1 MDGTDGGRHG
11 RVLWGLLSLLCVGG
25 IAGALFLG
33 GRAVARDEA
42 AAAALART
50 RTVLV
55 LAPLLEPTDLSAPVA
70 GARYRELLAAVRRDV
85 IADGPFTAVTLWNP
99 SATAVF
105 STDQAAVGR
114 RAPELRPRIDRVARQ
129 GAERGVDGED
139 FETWVPVRL
148 KLDGPIVAV
157 AQFEQPY
164 AELWARANR
173 PWRIAAIGFG
183 ALLLVS
189 GAMLGFTFRPA
200 PRTRPRPRRAVP
212 PATAPAPPA
221 ETTGQPREE
230 PALAAVGG
238 GRAARR
244 RAEQGAEE
252 PPAYALPG
260 FREQVQARE
269 AAEARAAAAEE
280 QAARLR
286 SDFERALAEMRA
298 MQERL
303 RELEGARAAGSGDPP
318 TAPASAG
325 PAPVAAGP
333 RRDLEAALRKM
344 EQRAEAAERRAERA
358 EAKVAELRGA
368 AERIQTL
375 EAELAEARAGAARM
389 EAELAEARAGAARME
404 AELAEA
410 ADRLRVAE
418 GAVGAARGENQALW
432 ERLVQADRRLEESQ
446 AERQALEAKV
456 RELEAALAEAPQA
469 GPDPAVEV
477 RLHEAEA
484 RAEEA
489 ERRAAEAGRA
499 REEAERRAVAAE
511 EALREARARSAA
523 AAGDPEAEAR
533 ARQAEER
540 ARLAEERFAEAARQ
554 LREVEERAARAELAL
569 EELRARAA
577 APAGPGGEASE
588 LEQALA
594 ATQERLRRA
603 GERLQAT
610 EERARAAER
619 ELEQVRAQ
627 LEEAQAQLRRSKMEE
642 ALKALRG
649 DGEPRRAEA
658 RREDGR
664 AGAEPPLEDRR
675 AAGPFVKALSLEAKN
690 VLSAILGVTLA
701 LKHTHDPEDQQGLLR
716 KLQAHAKKLDHV
728 VHDLVEAD
736 RLARGAV
743 ELRRR
748 RTDLDALVRRVI
760 EELDLEA
767 ERNVEIRSEK
777 LVLSVDPVRVEQIVT
792 ALLAGTVNRT
802 GPGSHIWIRVTPEE
816 GGALIAVED
825 EELSSDAA
833 LSPVVL
839 RLADLH
845 GGWARVESRPTGG
858 SSFQVFLP
866 ERSPAGERE
875 PAAVPEPEAA
885 AD

>member
-1 MDGTDGGRHG
+1 MDQTDGGRHG

-50 RTVLV
+50 RTVLL
-55 LAPLLEPTDLSAPVA
+55 LAPLLEPADLSGPVS
-70 GARYRELLAAVRRDV
+70 GARYRELLEAVRRDV
-85 IADGPFTAVTLWNP
+85 IADGPFTALTIWNP

-105 STDQAAVGR
+105 STDEAAVGR
-114 RAPELRPRIDRVARQ
+114 RAPELRARIDRVARQ
-129 GAERGVDGED
+129 GVERGVEGED

-148 KLDGPIVAV
+148 KLDGPVAAV

-164 AELWARANR
+164 DELWARANR

-183 ALLLVS
+183 VLLLVS

-200 PRTRPRPRRAVP
+200 PGARSRPRRTARP
-212 PATAPAPPA
+212 QAPAASPA
-221 ETTGQPREE
+221 PAAEGAEDAHEE
-230 PALAAVGG
+230 PVLAAVGG
-238 GRAARR
+238 GRAVRR
-244 RAEQGAEE
+244 RAKQETAE
-252 PPAYALPG
+252 PPVYAVPG

-280 QAARLR
+280 RAARLR

-303 RELEGARAAGSGDPP
+303 RELEGAAKAPAPATPAAAGPG
-318 TAPASAG
+318 A
-325 PAPVAAGP
+325 VAAGP
-333 RRDLEAALRKM
+333 RPDLEAALRRM

-368 AERIQTL
+368 AERIAGL
-375 EAELAEARAGAARM
+375 EAELAEARAGAERAARL
-389 EAELAEARAGAARME
+389 EAELAEAT
-404 AELAEA
+404 
-410 ADRLRVAE
+410 DRIRVAE

-432 ERLVQADRRLEESQ
+432 ERLVQADQRLEEAQ

-456 RELEAALAEAPQA
+456 RELEAALAEAPQPA
-469 GPDPAVEV
+469 PDPAIEA
-477 RLHEAEA
+477 RLREAEA

-489 ERRAAEAGRA
+489 ERRAEEAERRAAEAERA
-499 REEAERRAVAAE
+499 REEAERRAAASE
-511 EALREARARSAA
+511 EALREAQARPATGPA
-523 AAGDPEAEAR
+523 DPEAEAR

-554 LREVEERAARAELAL
+554 LREAEERAARAQREL
-569 EELRARAA
+569 EELRARA
-577 APAGPGGEASE
+577 PAETGGEASE

-610 EERARAAER
+610 EERARATER
-619 ELEQVRAQ
+619 ELERVRAQ

-649 DGEPRRAEA
+649 DGDPRREA
-658 RREDGR
+658 RREEARGEGGR
-664 AGAEPPLEDRR
+664 PVAEPPLEDRR

-690 VLSAILGVTLA
+690 ALSAILGVTLA

-728 VHDLVEAD
+728 VHDLVDAD

-760 EELDLEA
+760 DELDVEA
-767 ERNVEIRSEK
+767 ERNVEIASEK

-792 ALLAGTVNRT
+792 ALLTGAVNRT
-802 GPGSHIWIRVTPEE
+802 GPGSHIWVRVTPEE

-845 GGWARVESRPTGG
+845 GGWARVEGRSTGG

-866 ERSPAGERE
+866 ERAPAGEDE
-875 PAAVPEPEAA
+875 PQALPEPEAQAA